1 MPSHILDSFFYL
13 EIVLKEI
20 MVWSGKYFNQVT
32 RSASVNPAT
41 NTILAE
47 VGQVLERG
55 FWLPIILAK
64 FDYLLFT
71 IL

>member
-20 MVWSGKYFNQVT
+20 VVWSGKYFNQAT

-41 NTILAE
+41 GTILAE
-47 VGQVLERG
+47 VGQVLERE
-55 FWLPIILAK
+55 FWLPIILTK
-64 FDYLLFT
+64 CDYSL
-71 IL
+71 